1 MPSSKKEKNPGGADP
16 EGVRPLR
23 QLESNP
29 DQKNDLTP
37 IPETFK
43 GQFIT

>member
-1 MPSSKKEKNPGGADP
+1 MPSSKKEKNPGGADV
-16 EGVRPLR
+16 ERVRSFT

-37 IPETFK
+37 IPEMFK
-43 GQFIT
+43 GYFLP